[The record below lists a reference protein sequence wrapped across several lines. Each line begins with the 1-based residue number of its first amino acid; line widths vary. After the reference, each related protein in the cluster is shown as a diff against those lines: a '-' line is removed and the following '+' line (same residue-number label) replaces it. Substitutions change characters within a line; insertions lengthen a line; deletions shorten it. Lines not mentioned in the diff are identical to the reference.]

1 MADIATS
8 VLAWLKNK
16 AKDSGRS
23 YQLCLQLFCQEEFLR
38 RLEKSQYAENL
49 VLKGDEVFLRI
60 VCVCIYRFT
69 EHFVIYLATML
80 EHIADGAFTV
90 VNGKGNTVFA
100 DCGFAEVVNIV
111 FNVIDLY
118 RHGGIKPA

>member
-1 MADIATS
+1 MEQYLHNVHHFIVNS
-8 VLAWLKNK
+8 
-16 AKDSGRS
+16 
-23 YQLCLQLFCQEEFLR
+23 QLLC
-38 RLEKSQYAENL
+38 
-49 VLKGDEVFLRI
+49 VIGKGDEVFVCI
-60 VCVCIYRFT
+60 VCIGVYCLA
-69 EHFVIYLATML
+69 EHFVIYLTTML
-80 EHIADGAFTV
+80 KHIADGALTV